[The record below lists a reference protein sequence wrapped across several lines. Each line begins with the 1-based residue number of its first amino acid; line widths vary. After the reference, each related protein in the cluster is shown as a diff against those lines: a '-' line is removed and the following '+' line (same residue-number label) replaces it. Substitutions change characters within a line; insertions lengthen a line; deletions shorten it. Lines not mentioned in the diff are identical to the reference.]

1 MSARVLRQSSFG
13 LRDMFTLNVD
23 IELLLMKNKRELS
36 VWVNGKEEK
45 QRHNT
50 SKEQLAAKPVKY
62 LTRSRRYLIIW
73 YDLQADHMMMS
84 FNGTDVSTLPIPE
97 LSEEIFRNKLVDKTI
112 AGNR

>member
-1 MSARVLRQSSFG
+1 
-13 LRDMFTLNVD
+13 MFTLNVD
-23 IELLLMKNKRELS
+23 ILLFLDTDSGKLDID
-36 VWVNGKEEK
+36 VNGKTEK
-45 QRHNT
+45 QIHNT

-97 LSEEIFRNKLVDKTI
+97 LSEEIFRNKIVDKTI